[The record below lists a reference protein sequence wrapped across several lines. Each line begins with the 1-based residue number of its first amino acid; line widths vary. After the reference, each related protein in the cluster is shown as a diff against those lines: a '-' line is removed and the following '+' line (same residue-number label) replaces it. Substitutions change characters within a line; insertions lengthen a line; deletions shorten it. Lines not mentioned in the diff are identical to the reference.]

1 MTGKHFELTDETRN
15 YFGHNLHRIRAT
27 RDMTRY
33 CVRKGDVG
41 GWVECERNVSG
52 YAWVSGDAR
61 VFGDASVSDNAE
73 ISGNAE
79 VSSNAR
85 VSGNA
90 EVSGD
95 ARVHGDARVYGDAEV
110 YGNANVYG
118 NADVSG
124 DATVHGEARIF
135 GDAEVEG
142 NASVY
147 GNADVSGD
155 ARVSGRA
162 EVHGRATVTERQD
175 ILVVY
180 PIGSQSVTA
189 TLTRTAAGHN
199 LSVGC
204 WHGGTI
210 YTLRAEVDRRS
221 QTWPGTAQDHARW
234 RAEHEALEA
243 LCRARIAG
251 WKRMDEDPAT
261 DCPV

>member
-1 MTGKHFELTDETRN
+1 MGSEMC
-15 YFGHNLHRIRAT
+15 IRD
-27 RDMTRY
+27 R
-33 CVRKGDVG
+33 
-41 GWVECERNVSG
+41 
-52 YAWVSGDAR
+52 
-61 VFGDASVSDNAE
+61 
-73 ISGNAE
+73 
-79 VSSNAR
+79 
-85 VSGNA
+85 
-90 EVSGD
+90 
-95 ARVHGDARVYGDAEV
+95 
-110 YGNANVYG
+110 
-118 NADVSG
+118 
-124 DATVHGEARIF
+124 
-135 GDAEVEG
+135 VEG

>member
-27 RDMTRY
+27 RDMPPRG
-33 CVRKGDVG
+33 VRKGDVG
-41 GWVECERNVSG
+41 GWVEHERNVSG
-52 YAWVSGDAR
+52 DAWVSGDAR
-61 VFGDASVSDNAE
+61 VFGDAE
-73 ISGNAE
+73 MSGNAE
-79 VSSNAR
+79 ASDNAG

-90 EVSGD
+90 AVSGN
-95 ARVHGDARVYGDAEV
+95 ARVHGDARIYGDAEV
-110 YGNANVYG
+110 Y
-118 NADVSG
+118 
-124 DATVHGEARIF
+124 
-135 GDAEVEG
+135 G

-162 EVHGRATVTERQD
+162 EVHGRATVAERQD
-175 ILVVY
+175 ILVVD
-180 PIGSQSVTA
+180 PIGSQSVAA
-189 TLTRTAAGHN
+189 TLTRTADGHN

-210 YTLRAEVDRRS
+210 DTLPAEVDRRS
-221 QTWPGTAQDHARW
+221 QTWPGTAGDHARW
-234 RAEHEALEA
+234 RAEYEAFTV

-251 WKRMDEDPAT
+251 WKCTDGAPAT